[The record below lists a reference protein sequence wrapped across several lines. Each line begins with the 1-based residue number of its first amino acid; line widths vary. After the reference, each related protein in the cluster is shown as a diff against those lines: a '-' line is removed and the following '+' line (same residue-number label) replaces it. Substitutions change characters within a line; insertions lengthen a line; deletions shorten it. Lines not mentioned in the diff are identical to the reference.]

1 MQPSSDAEAPK
12 PSIKKLGGA
21 FVDLLHGHL
30 ELLGI
35 EFQEEKARTFRLF
48 LLAGISLIFGLL
60 VLVGLSAAVV
70 IAFWET
76 HRMAAILSL
85 CLTYALLMALCIGR
99 AIRLAKECA
108 TPFQA
113 TLEEIARDRE
123 RLLP

>member
-1 MQPSSDAEAPK
+1 
-12 PSIKKLGGA
+12 
-21 FVDLLHGHL
+21 
-30 ELLGI
+30 
-35 EFQEEKARTFRLF
+35 LF

-85 CLTYALLMALCIGR
+85 CLIYAVLMALCIGR
-99 AIRLAKECA
+99 AIRLANECA

>member
-1 MQPSSDAEAPK
+1 MQPSPDAEAPK

>member
-1 MQPSSDAEAPK
+1 MDASPGEEAPK
-12 PSIKKLGGA
+12 PSLKKLGGA

-35 EFQEEKARTFRLF
+35 EFQEEKSRTFRLF
-48 LLAGISLIFGLL
+48 LLAGVSLILGLL

-76 HRMAAILSL
+76 HRMAALLSL
-85 CLTYALLMALCIGR
+85 CGIYAVLMALCIGR
-99 AIRLAKECA
+99 AIRLAKEAA

>member
-1 MQPSSDAEAPK
+1 MRPSSDAEAPK

-35 EFQEEKARTFRLF
+35 EVQEEKARTFRLF

-85 CLTYALLMALCIGR
+85 CLIYAVLMALCIGR